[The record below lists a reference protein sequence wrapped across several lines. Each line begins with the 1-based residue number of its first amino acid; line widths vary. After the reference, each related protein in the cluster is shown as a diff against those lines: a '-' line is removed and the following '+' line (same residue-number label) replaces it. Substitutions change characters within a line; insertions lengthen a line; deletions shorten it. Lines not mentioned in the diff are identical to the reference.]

1 MPFLEIVI
9 LPPCVIMLP
18 CALAVPLA
26 LLDTARHL
34 DSIPV
39 RYMSFE
45 NPLFLSFNL
54 SYLFVCK
61 TQSLLEK
68 GNLFICQGFQ

>member
-18 CALAVPLA
+18 CALAMLPA
-26 LLDTARHL
+26 LL

-61 TQSLLEK
+61 TQSLFEK
-68 GNLFICQGFQ
+68 GNLFICQGFQYAART